1 MMGTALG
8 RIDRPNRSRRPRR
21 VATPTLSLPT
31 GEDEDG
37 PECPVCMNA
46 LGAQTFAFPCG
57 HCVCSGCDVQ
67 LQQRGFY
74 ACPTCREPRE
84 GVTRAQVDAAATARV
99 RRDELSEYLPSG
111 AGFQGPSSFVE
122 HNGHTYQVVFLRDE
136 ASAARPFDVLRTI
149 GVDGVLDEN
158 VPPSEQGAGGHRRVG
173 PGQGP
178 VVIDLTDDDSPVATR
193 VHNEGMVLSGP
204 LAQMVEEMLQPTT
217 LPDFLR
223 RHDTLS
229 GLLTAANARPRA
241 R

>member
-1 MMGTALG
+1 MPSELCSFFTLRGVCGLVITCFGQTTRHLPRARPRCAQTLAFRYTRPCTRHSAPTSPVPLSGAAARVGQCPTRAARRGHMMGTALG

-122 HNGHTYQVVFLRDE
+122 HNGHT
-136 ASAARPFDVLRTI
+136 
-149 GVDGVLDEN
+149 
-158 VPPSEQGAGGHRRVG
+158 
-173 PGQGP
+173 
-178 VVIDLTDDDSPVATR
+178 
-193 VHNEGMVLSGP
+193 LS
-204 LAQMVEEMLQPTT
+204 LI
-217 LPDFLR
+217 
-223 RHDTLS
+223 HI
-229 GLLTAANARPRA
+229 
-241 R
+241 